1 MRMRAYILSIQTVL
15 FFSPALS
22 VGNLALSFISY
33 YLLYVLQGLVYNLQY
48 ITQIY
53 FVESPK

>member
-1 MRMRAYILSIQTVL
+1 MRAYTLSIQTVL

-33 YLLYVLQGLVYNLQY
+33 YFIVCFARISLQQY